1 MNHTSSLDL
10 LFGIFQSFVSVI
22 FTMLGS
28 ELFWI
33 FIIALMSLGRWLLLQ
48 ETLHFAGKKNEN
60 LTPVQKKKRKNLLF
74 FGRGLLGI
82 GLAFFS
88 LLLIILL
95 IPTKN

>member
-33 FIIALMSLGRWLLLQ
+33 FIIALTGLGRWLLIQ
-48 ETLHFAGKKNEN
+48 EALHFTGKNDEN
-60 LTPVQKKKRKNLLF
+60 LTSIQKKKKKQLRFWGKGLLYNGLF
-74 FGRGLLGI
+74 FLI
-82 GLAFFS
+82 VF
-88 LLLIILL
+88 IILL
-95 IPTKN
+95 FLSKKH